1 MIGILARR
9 FAQAVA
15 VLVIVTFVVVALV
28 NLVPGGPV
36 AALLGTKRTPQ
47 ELAHFNNLYGFNRPI
62 YIQWWKWTWQLLH
75 GNLGYSPK
83 LNVSVASEVGLYL
96 PKTVVL
102 LALGIALSLVVGIP
116 VGMYQAVHRNTLG
129 DYALTGVAFLGYAT
143 PTFFI
148 GLILIDIF
156 AIKLNLL
163 PFEAP
168 QGTTVGQVLSQPAA
182 LVLPVV
188 SYAFV
193 GFALWTRY
201 MRSAVMDN
209 LVQDYV
215 RAARAKGASMRRV
228 LWVHVFRNSLITIVT
243 LLGLNLPTLIG
254 GAVFIEVV
262 FNYPGMG
269 LSFYNAALNDDF
281 ATLLGY
287 TVITTIAV
295 VVGNLLADVGYA
307 LLDPRVRYK

>member
-1 MIGILARR
+1 MSTYLLRR
-9 FAQAVA
+9 FAQAIV

-28 NLVPGGPV
+28 NIVPGGPV
-36 AALLGTKRTPQ
+36 AALLGARRTPQ
-47 ELAHFNNLYGFNRPI
+47 ELAHFNKLYGFDRPV
-62 YIQWWKWTWQLLH
+62 YVQWWKWTWQLLH

-83 LNVSVASEVGLYL
+83 QNVSVASEVGLYL

-102 LALGIALSLVVGIP
+102 LALGIALSLIIGIP
-116 VGMYQAVHRNTLG
+116 VGMYQAIHRNTVS
-129 DYALTGVAFLGYAT
+129 DYTITALAFLGYST
-143 PTFFI
+143 PIFFI
-148 GLILIDIF
+148 GLILIDVF
-156 AIKLNLL
+156 ATRLDLL

-193 GFALWTRY
+193 GFALWSRY

-243 LLGLNLPTLIG
+243 LLGLSLPVLIG

-295 VVGNLLADVGYA
+295 VLGNLLADVGYA